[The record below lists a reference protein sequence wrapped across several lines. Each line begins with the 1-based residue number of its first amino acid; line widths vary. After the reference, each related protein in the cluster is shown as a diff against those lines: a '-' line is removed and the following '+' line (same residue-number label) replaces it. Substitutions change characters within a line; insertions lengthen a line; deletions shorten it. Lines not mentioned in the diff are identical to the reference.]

1 VQQLVGPNADHALR
15 HSDFALLVVR

>member
-1 VQQLVGPNADHALR
+1 VQQLVDPNADHALR